1 MFDPATLE
9 AIARAGGWVFAAIS
23 LAAAGLLFFRAVASG
38 QLVPGPVHA
47 RVLDQNDRL
56 NEAVAKLTGSVD
68 TFATQT
74 TGTLRELRDD
84 VAELRGLARPR
95 RD

>member
-1 MFDPATLE
+1 MFDPAALK
-9 AIARAGGWVFAAIS
+9 AIGDAGGWVTLAVVLVAIGT
-23 LAAAGLLFFRAVASG
+23 AFFRAVTTGA
-38 QLVPGPVHA
+38 LVPGPTHT

-56 NEAVAKLTGSVD
+56 NETVTALTRSVE

-74 TGTLRELRDD
+74 TGSLRELRDD
-84 VAELRGLARPR
+84 VAELRGMGRLR